1 MFSGRFLHTTKVRA
15 KNSKLS
21 LAPSPEDEVVHLK
34 SPAESVYFPLT
45 YPDMFL
51 LQNLEHEFTSKNLE
65 ELKDNFFQKNLSRD
79 RNYVACR
86 FCFDQRMVCK
96 QGSMSISTIHY

>member
-1 MFSGRFLHTTKVRA
+1 MSKISLLFIILYLRVDRMFSGRFLHTTKVRA

-51 LQNLEHEFTSKNLE
+51 LQNLEHELQAKTL
-65 ELKDNFFQKNLSRD
+65 
-79 RNYVACR
+79 RN
-86 FCFDQRMVCK
+86 
-96 QGSMSISTIHY
+96 